1 VVGQVHCLL
10 TATNP
15 EGHPT
20 QDLEVSSH
28 HELAGQV
35 LQTLSLAS
43 QKLGA
48 TQATQRLSAVMK
60 ALSGGQM
67 HLNSV
72 GSST

>member
-1 VVGQVHCLL
+1 LL

-15 EGHPT
+15 AGHPT
-20 QDLEVSSH
+20 QDLEASSH

-35 LQTLSLAS
+35 LQALSLAS

-48 TQATQRLSAVMK
+48 AQATQRLSAVMK
-60 ALSGGQM
+60 ALSGGHM
-67 HLNSV
+67 HLSSV